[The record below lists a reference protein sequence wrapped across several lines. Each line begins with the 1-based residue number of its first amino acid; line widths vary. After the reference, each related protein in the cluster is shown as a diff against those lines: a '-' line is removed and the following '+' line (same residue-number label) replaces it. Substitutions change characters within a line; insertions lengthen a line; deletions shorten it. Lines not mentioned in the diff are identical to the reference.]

1 MDPFATR
8 RFLRSTMLIVACAAL
23 ALALTAAC
31 VLSRSAP
38 PSEAQGIARRLPT
51 PPDSA
56 QNDADKTNP
65 PPQPNTRA
73 RRAQLAR
80 DEKEFREG
88 VERLYQLTTELRQG
102 VQQTP
107 ASDVLSV
114 SMVKKA
120 ETIEKLAKEL
130 KNKAKGR

>member
-1 MDPFATR
+1 M
-8 RFLRSTMLIVACAAL
+8 
-23 ALALTAAC
+23 
-31 VLSRSAP
+31 
-38 PSEAQGIARRLPT
+38 PT
-51 PPDSA
+51 PPNSA

-65 PPQPNTRA
+65 PPQPNTRAA

-88 VERLYQLTTELRQG
+88 VERLYQLTTELRQD
-102 VQQTP
+102 VQRTP
-107 ASDVLSV
+107 TSDILSV